1 MHKVKIEAFEGP
13 LALLLKLIE
22 DEELDITQIS
32 LARVTD
38 QYLEHLNLLSDR
50 NPEELADFL
59 VIATKLLLIKSQILL
74 PTLSI
79 EDENESRDLS
89 EQLKIYKE
97 FLEASRRIQKI
108 ISQKKFLFF
117 RPRVLSDK
125 PIFAPPQKIEIET
138 FKNVFLKV
146 LGQIEPIVKLPE
158 EEIRRVITLE
168 EKIAQIQNLIF
179 NKLSVN
185 FKEVIAAVR
194 SKNEIIVSFLAL
206 LELAKQR
213 QIRIYQKNIFKEI
226 VIRKI

>member
-1 MHKVKIEAFEGP
+1 MHKVKLEAFEGP

-22 DEELDITQIS
+22 DEELDITKIS

-38 QYLEHLNLLSDR
+38 QYLEYLNHLSDR

-59 VIATKLLLIKSQILL
+59 VIATKLLLIKSQLLL

-79 EDENESRDLS
+79 EDENESRDLT

-97 FLEASRRIQKI
+97 FLEASRQIQKI
-108 ISQKKFLFF
+108 INQKKFLFF
-117 RPRVLSDK
+117 RPHVLSK
-125 PIFAPPQKIEIET
+125 TSIFSPPQKIAPET

-146 LGQIEPIVKLPE
+146 LGQIEPIVNLPE
-158 EEIRRVITLE
+158 EEIKRVITLE
-168 EKIAQIQNLIF
+168 EKIAEIQNLIF

-185 FKEVIAAVR
+185 FKEVIASVQSR
-194 SKNEIIVSFLAL
+194 TEIIVSFLAL

-213 QIRIYQKNIFKEI
+213 QIKIYQENIFKEI
-226 VIRKI
+226 IIKKV

>member
-1 MHKVKIEAFEGP
+1 MHKVKLEAFEGP

-38 QYLEHLNLLSDR
+38 QYLEYLNQLSDR

-59 VIATKLLLIKSQILL
+59 VIATKLLLIKSQLLL

-79 EDENESRDLS
+79 EDENESRDLA

-97 FLEASRRIQKI
+97 FLEASRQIQKI
-108 ISQKKFLFF
+108 INQKKFLFC
-117 RPRVLSDK
+117 RPRVLSE
-125 PIFAPPQKIEIET
+125 ISVFSPPQKIAHET
-138 FKNVFLKV
+138 LKNVFLKV

-158 EEIRRVITLE
+158 EEIKRVITLE

-185 FKEVIAAVR
+185 FKEVIASVQ
-194 SKNEIIVSFLAL
+194 SKTEIIVSFLAL

-213 QIRIYQKNIFKEI
+213 QIKIYQENIFKEI
-226 VIRKI
+226 IIKKV